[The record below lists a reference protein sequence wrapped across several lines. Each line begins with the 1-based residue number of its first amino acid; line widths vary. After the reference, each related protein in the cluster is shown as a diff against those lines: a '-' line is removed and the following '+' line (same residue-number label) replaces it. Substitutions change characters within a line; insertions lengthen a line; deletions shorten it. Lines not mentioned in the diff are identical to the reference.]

1 MIKFSLLLLT
11 LYVIYYAGN
20 IIYDLF
26 IKKEAV
32 VNQEESEVFSF
43 SDFTADKDAPAVVGI
58 KDVENLNMPQSFTK
72 KEIIPKLSPENAERP
87 SLEELRQRFE
97 SEQDLD
103 DVSQGEP
110 EKKKE
115 APKTKDSGWH
125 QILNLSETMV
135 QLVSNID
142 GHKVYHSTM

>member
-43 SDFTADKDAPAVVGI
+43 SDFTADKEAPAVVGI
-58 KDVENLNMPQSFTK
+58 EDVENLNMPQSFTK
-72 KEIIPKLSPENAERP
+72 KEIIPKFSPANEERLN
-87 SLEELRQRFE
+87 LEELRQRFE

-103 DVSQGEP
+103 DVLQGEP
-110 EKKKE
+110 EKKNE
-115 APKTKDSGWH
+115 APKPKDSGW
-125 QILNLSETMV
+125 Q
-135 QLVSNID
+135 NIR
-142 GHKVYHSTM
+142 S